1 MRRRLLLVLPILG
14 LVIYGGTAASAS
26 VAPTRLPTGHNC
38 VARAVPLS
46 SSQAPKFT
54 CYATFAQAVNAA
66 TRGRVRL
73 PASATPQSVTPDEI
87 NAGIDAP
94 NTTYVLSIDWAN
106 TNYGGPS
113 LTWTQTS
120 QCGSFQ
126 ASSMP
131 SGWNDAVKS
140 VAAYSGCAN
149 TLFQNNNFGGSTYKI
164 KKNGSSSNLGS
175 FNDQASSETWC
186 PTYPCGK

>member
-1 MRRRLLLVLPILG
+1 MRRRLLLVLPVLG

-26 VAPTRLPTGHNC
+26 VTQPRISTGHNC
-38 VARAVPLS
+38 VARATPLGS
-46 SSQAPKFT
+46 SRAPTFS

-66 TRGRVRL
+66 TGGRVRL
-73 PASATPQSVTPDEI
+73 PASATPRSTTPDEI
-87 NAGIDAP
+87 NARTDAP
-94 NTTYVLSIDWAN
+94 NTTYVLSIDWTS
-106 TNYGGPS
+106 TNYGGNS

-120 QCGSFQ
+120 KCGSFQ

-164 KKNGSSSNLGS
+164 RKDGSSSNLGS

-186 PTYPCGK
+186 PTYPCGG